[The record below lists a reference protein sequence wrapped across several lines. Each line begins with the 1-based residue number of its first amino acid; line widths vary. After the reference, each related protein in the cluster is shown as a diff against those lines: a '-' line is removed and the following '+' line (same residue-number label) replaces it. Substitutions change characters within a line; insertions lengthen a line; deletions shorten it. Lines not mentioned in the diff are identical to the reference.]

1 MDVNKEEIALTKK
14 LILAL
19 RSTSRKLE
27 VNSRELRD
35 PRRRL
40 VYARASRDLEQ
51 VAEVEQAKLKPLV
64 IRQVRATERKD
75 HYLSYADPTL
85 TEITGSK

>member
-51 VAEVEQAKLKPLV
+51 VAGVEQAKLKPLV
-64 IRQVRATERKD
+64 IRQVQAAKRKD

-85 TEITGSK
+85 AEITGSK